1 VSTNRCGVLAAVV
14 VAEGSAVGMASPPG
28 VCRTD
33 VGRH

>member
-1 VSTNRCGVLAAVV
+1 VV
-14 VAEGSAVGMASPPG
+14 VMAEVSAVGMASPPG